1 MWERYE
7 RFGRAARRFCFQ
19 LRESMTSTGI
29 VSMVPHQ
36 TEVGDFVVVI
46 KGVCVPMVLREV
58 NGFDG
63 SFVDAVT
70 SCSLRLHR
78 GMAA

>member
-1 MWERYE
+1 
-7 RFGRAARRFCFQ
+7 RAAARFCFQ

-29 VSMVPHQ
+29 VSMVPHR
-36 TEVGDFVVVI
+36 TEVGDFIVVI

-63 SFVDAVT
+63 RFQVVGQAY
-70 SCSLRLHR
+70 CHGFMNGEILQ
-78 GMAA
+78 